1 MFDRLEMR
9 RAVIGTWRLAV
20 QRPDAL
26 SYFTCDTTGFWRSFA
41 ALLICFPAH
50 MLIMFRQGNPIPAD
64 LSPLSFVISQFLI
77 FVILWAA
84 FALVVERILTAM
96 DRRDRFFT
104 YLVPYQWANM
114 PLTYLM
120 LLMTLVAGA
129 APALTMVAMVC
140 AVWTLFAIAR
150 AGLAISSLAAVAV
163 VIGDIAFGQAL
174 ILGFELIGTAL
185 PR

>member
-9 RAVIGTWRLAV
+9 RAVLGTWRMAL
-20 QRPDAL
+20 QRADAL
-26 SYFTCDTTGFWRSFA
+26 TYFSCDVRGFWRSFA

-64 LSPLSFVISQFLI
+64 LSPLSFIISQFLI

-84 FALVVERILTAM
+84 FAVVVERILTAL
-96 DRRDRFFT
+96 DRRDRLFT
-104 YLVPYQWANM
+104 YLVPYQWANL

-120 LLMTLVAGA
+120 LLMTLLAGA
-129 APALTMVAMVC
+129 TPALTMIAMVC

-174 ILGFELIGTAL
+174 ILAL
-185 PR
+185 EWLGAALST

>member
-1 MFDRLEMR
+1 
-9 RAVIGTWRLAV
+9 
-20 QRPDAL
+20 
-26 SYFTCDTTGFWRSFA
+26 
-41 ALLICFPAH
+41 
-50 MLIMFRQGNPIPAD
+50 
-64 LSPLSFVISQFLI
+64 
-77 FVILWAA
+77 
-84 FALVVERILTAM
+84 M

-104 YLVPYQWANM
+104 YLVPYQWANL

-174 ILGFELIGTAL
+174 ILGFEWIGTAL